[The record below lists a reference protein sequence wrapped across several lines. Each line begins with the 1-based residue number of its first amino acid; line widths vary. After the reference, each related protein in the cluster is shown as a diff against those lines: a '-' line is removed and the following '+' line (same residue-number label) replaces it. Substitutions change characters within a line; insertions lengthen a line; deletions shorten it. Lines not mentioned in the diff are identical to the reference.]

1 MLLLKRGL
9 PYSNTFL
16 PKYSANSQRSLKS
29 TMWQPFGLP
38 VLLLLSL
45 SINVLVI
52 FSDRTPELLWS
63 SDLSCHGMTTSI
75 SHYLWQPTLPASFWQ
90 LHSCIWCAVLQ
101 WSFAKVFVS
110 KPRYLHTV
118 SQTFHV
124 PSCFSTS
131 PIAQCLKVMFLMYI
145 VH

>member
-29 TMWQPFGLP
+29 TMRQPFGLP
-38 VLLLLSL
+38 VLLLLPL

-52 FSDRTPELLWS
+52 FSDRTPEPLWS
-63 SDLSCHGMTTSI
+63 SDLSCHGMSTSI
-75 SHYLWQPTLPASFWQ
+75 SRYLWQPTLPASFWQ
-90 LHSCIWCAVLQ
+90 LHSCIRCAVLQ
-101 WSFAKVFVS
+101 WSLPKSLCVNLGTFTLS
-110 KPRYLHTV
+110 H
-118 SQTFHV
+118 TFHD
-124 PSCFSTS
+124 PSCISTS
-131 PIAQCLKVMFLMYI
+131 PIAQCLKVIFLMYI